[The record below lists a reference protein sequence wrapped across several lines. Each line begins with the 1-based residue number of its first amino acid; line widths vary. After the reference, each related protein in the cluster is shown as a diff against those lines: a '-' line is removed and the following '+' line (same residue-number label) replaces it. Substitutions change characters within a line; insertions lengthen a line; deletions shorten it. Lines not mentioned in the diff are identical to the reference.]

1 MLSSRN
7 FLALN
12 FTLRSVIGNPLI
24 ELIFMNNI
32 RSESGFGFFIVVL
45 CKMLGIQLRALLTCT
60 RQALYQWTIPQPWIG
75 LVTCEC
81 PVVERTVFA
90 PLNYLCS
97 FIKDQLTLCV
107 DLSSG
112 LSILVPLICLPFYQ
126 YHTIWSLFFYSFPK
140 SSSTFNKS

>member
-60 RQALYQWTIPQPWIG
+60 RQALYQ
-75 LVTCEC
+75 
-81 PVVERTVFA
+81 
-90 PLNYLCS
+90 
-97 FIKDQLTLCV
+97 
-107 DLSSG
+107 
-112 LSILVPLICLPFYQ
+112 
-126 YHTIWSLFFYSFPK
+126 
-140 SSSTFNKS
+140 